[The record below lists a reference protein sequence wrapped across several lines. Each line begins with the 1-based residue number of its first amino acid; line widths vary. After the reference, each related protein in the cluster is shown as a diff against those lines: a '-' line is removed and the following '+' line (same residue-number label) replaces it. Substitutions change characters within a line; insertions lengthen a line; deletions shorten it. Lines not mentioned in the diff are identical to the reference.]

1 MGHLE
6 QQLIGPARSRVNPL
20 LTRACADEW
29 HAHYNFVFL
38 AWTLAGHRAPSVI
51 TMLREMSTQALA
63 RADELAHR
71 LCQLGGR
78 PPERLADVVK
88 AATDKPFKLPDDVT
102 DVDGALTAVLD
113 AQRTSLRTY
122 NELWKMATY
131 ADPVT
136 AAVATRFLADATRD
150 EETLERLLGRSVP
163 AMDGT
168 AK

>member
-6 QQLIGPARSRVNPL
+6 QQLIGPARGRLNPL
-20 LTRACADEW
+20 ITRACADEW
-29 HAHYNFVFL
+29 HAHYNFLFL

-51 TMLREMSTQALA
+51 TLLREMSAQALA
-63 RADELAHR
+63 RADELARR

-78 PPERLADVVK
+78 PPERLAEVVK
-88 AATDKPFKLPDDVT
+88 SATDKPFKLPDDPT
-102 DVDGALTAVLD
+102 NVDGALTAVLD

-122 NELWKMATY
+122 NELWKTATY

-136 AAVATRFLADATRD
+136 AETAARFLAAAARD
-150 EETLERLLGRSVP
+150 EETLERLLGRPAP